1 MKRNHFSLFGVPT
14 ILTVLIVVLI
24 FSSATLSLLNTLNIK
39 HSIERGNEILVD
51 TYTLQRDMEI
61 EIIELEKRLN
71 LKDYNSLDNVEFDEL
86 NQIITIS
93 KEYNNLRL
101 DVKAIIKKEDRIRL
115 EIIEY
120 RLNSGINQD
129 YSQDG
134 DPVYGG

>member
-24 FSSATLSLLNTLNIK
+24 FSFATLSLLNTLNIK

-120 RLNSGINQD
+120 RLSSGINQD

>member
-24 FSSATLSLLNTLNIK
+24 FSFATLSLLNTLNIK

-86 NQIITIS
+86 NQIITIN

-101 DVKAIIKKEDRIRL
+101 NIKAIIKKEDRIRL

-120 RLNSGINQD
+120 RLSSGINQD